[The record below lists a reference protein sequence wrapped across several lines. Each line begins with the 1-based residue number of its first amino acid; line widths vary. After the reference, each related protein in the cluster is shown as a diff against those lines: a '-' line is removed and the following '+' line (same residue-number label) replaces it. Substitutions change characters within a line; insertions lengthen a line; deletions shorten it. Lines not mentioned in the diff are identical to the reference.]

1 MHLINDALGL
11 HGGGEAINIKVTSDL
26 LQIARHADAKYKK
39 YQDEMNETYVNKTT
53 V

>member
-1 MHLINDALGL
+1 M
-11 HGGGEAINIKVTSDL
+11 EEEINIKLTSDL

-39 YQDEMNETYVNKTT
+39 YQDEKNEKYVNKTT